1 MGNRVQDISYWKFE
15 VERAIQDITGEE
27 LWGMMQKGKN
37 VKKQLVKRQIVK
49 RLPFYKYESKSL
61 PFLVNESEEVLI

>member
-27 LWGMMQKGKN
+27 LWGMMLKGTN
-37 VKKQLVKRQIVK
+37 VKKQLINKRIVK
-49 RLPFYKYESKSL
+49 RLPFYK
-61 PFLVNESEEVLI
+61 NESEEVLI

>member
-27 LWGMMQKGKN
+27 LWGMMLKGTN
-37 VKKQLVKRQIVK
+37 VKKQLINKQIVK
-49 RLPFYKYESKSL
+49 RLPFYK
-61 PFLVNESEEVLI
+61 NESEEVLI

>member
-27 LWGMMQKGKN
+27 LWGMMLKGTN
-37 VKKQLVKRQIVK
+37 VKKQLINKQIVK
-49 RLPFYKYESKSL
+49 RLPFYKNESK
-61 PFLVNESEEVLI
+61 EVLI